1 MTPMAD
7 MPDDAPR
14 IQDAL
19 CQIDGLTVTTA
30 WPREP
35 SQGPV
40 ALVTL
45 AGDSPADYRDGRRYL
60 TELEYY
66 VRVFAAKAAVMRAM
80 CAAVNQAMEG
90 LGYERTFRW
99 EEPGE
104 GWRQTAMRYKIY
116 L

>member
-1 MTPMAD
+1 MAE
-7 MPDDAPR
+7 ALWAEEQAR
-14 IQDAL
+14 ILTAL
-19 CQIDGLTVTTA
+19 GRIEGIEATTA

-35 SQGPV
+35 PRKPV

-45 AGDSPADYRDGRRYL
+45 AGETTTDRRDDHRYL

-66 VRVFAAKAAVMRAM
+66 VRVFAANSADMRRVCSAVDDAM
-80 CAAVNQAMEG
+80 SV
-90 LGYERTFRW
+90 LGYELTFRW

-104 GWRQTAMRYKIY
+104 GWRQTAMRYRIY